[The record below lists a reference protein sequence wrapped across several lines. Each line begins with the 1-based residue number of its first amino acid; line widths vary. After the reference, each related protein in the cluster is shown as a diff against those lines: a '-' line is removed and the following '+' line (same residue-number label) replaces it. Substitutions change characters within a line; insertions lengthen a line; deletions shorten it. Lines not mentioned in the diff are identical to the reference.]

1 MEKRAKDFRQ
11 AAWEDQRGKW
21 GTMAL
26 IAFVST
32 LITGACGL
40 LAYIDYYLGILGSI
54 ALLLIGGALSLGMA
68 FAVLTTARRGEP
80 RVEMLFSGFRRFGA
94 SLALYLLIA
103 VFTFLWTLL
112 LIIPGI
118 IKAYSYSMSYFI
130 LVDCP
135 EMPANQARKQS
146 MALMQGHKWRLFCLD
161 LSFIGWWLLCILTL
175 GILSFWVLPY
185 QQTARA
191 KFYQDLIGEGA
202 KPAAPVAQD
211 KADAQ
216 APKEIQ

>member
-1 MEKRAKDFRQ
+1 MTEMRAKDFRR

-26 IAFVST
+26 IAFVGA
-32 LITGACGL
+32 LITGACEL
-40 LAYIDYYLGILGSI
+40 LAYIDRYFGILGSI
-54 ALLLIGGALSLGMA
+54 VLLLIGGALTLGMTS
-68 FAVLTTARRGEP
+68 AVLMTARRGEP
-80 RVEMLFSGFRRFGA
+80 KVEMLFWGFCRFGA

-118 IKAYSYSMSYFI
+118 IKTYSYSMSYFI
-130 LVDCP
+130 LADHS

-161 LSFIGWWLLCILTL
+161 FSFIGWWLLCILTL
-175 GILSFWVLPY
+175 GILSFWVFPY

-202 KPAAPVAQD
+202 KPAAQDGAEAQEPED
-211 KADAQ
+211 
-216 APKEIQ
+216 IR